1 MSNGGF
7 GASDG
12 EIIKKQLLKMWDSG
26 YTQGL
31 LALNAH
37 INTQIKTPNSQAKLI
52 QQIIVIMLEA
62 EQEEFGKLTSD
73 TPEE

>member
-1 MSNGGF
+1 MN
-7 GASDG
+7 DG
-12 EIIKKQLLKMWDSG
+12 EIIKKQLIKMWDAG

-31 LALNAH
+31 MALNAH

-62 EQEEFGKLTSD
+62 EQEELGKLKSD

>member
-1 MSNGGF
+1 MN
-7 GASDG
+7 DG
-12 EIIKKQLLKMWDSG
+12 EIIKKQLIKMWDAG

-31 LALNAH
+31 MALNAH
-37 INTQIKTPNSQAKLI
+37 IDTQIKTPNSQAKLI

-62 EQEEFGKLTSD
+62 EQEELGKLTSY